1 MKKNKKYWKKEAKAL
16 GERCDELEET
26 LDQYMFQVIILED
39 EVDQLTDERDRLK
52 NELRQYNIGAKTHTR
67 PFPYPAFPYPQRI
80 VTTGTGSVT
89 STNTNYKVLNNKEW
103 AEKFIKDHNIPV
115 GMDEKGK
122 KTVEDLAKPA
132 EKSIIRWLKFDR

>member
-1 MKKNKKYWKKEAKAL
+1 MKKNKKFWKKEAKAL

-39 EVDQLTDERDRLK
+39 EVESLTEELNRLNQK
-52 NELRQYNIGAKTHTR
+52 LNSSFQKSY
-67 PFPYPAFPYPQRI
+67 
-80 VTTGTGSVT
+80 GTDSIT

-103 AEKFIKDHNIPV
+103 AEKFIKDNNIPV

>member
-1 MKKNKKYWKKEAKAL
+1 MKKNKKFWKKEAKAL

-26 LDQYMFQVIILED
+26 LDRYMFQVIILED
-39 EVDQLTDERDRLK
+39 EVGQLTDERDRLK
-52 NELRQYNIGAKTHTR
+52 NELSVFRQYNIGK
-67 PFPYPAFPYPQRI
+67 PY
-80 VTTGTGSVT
+80 GTDSIT

-103 AEKFIKDHNIPV
+103 AEKFIKDNNIPV

-132 EKSIIRWLKFDR
+132 EKSIIRWLKFDK

>member
-1 MKKNKKYWKKEAKAL
+1 MKKDKKYWKKEAKAL

-39 EVDQLTDERDRLK
+39 EVESLTEELNRLNQK
-52 NELRQYNIGAKTHTR
+52 LNSSFQKSY
-67 PFPYPAFPYPQRI
+67 
-80 VTTGTGSVT
+80 GTDSIT

-103 AEKFIKDHNIPV
+103 AEKFIKDNNIPV

>member
-39 EVDQLTDERDRLK
+39 EVESLTEELNRLNQK
-52 NELRQYNIGAKTHTR
+52 LNSSFQKSY
-67 PFPYPAFPYPQRI
+67 
-80 VTTGTGSVT
+80 GTDSIT

-103 AEKFIKDHNIPV
+103 AEKFIKDNNIPV

>member
-1 MKKNKKYWKKEAKAL
+1 MKKNKKYWKAEAKAL
-16 GERCDELEET
+16 GERFDELEEA
-26 LDQYMFQVIILED
+26 LDRYMFQVIILED
-39 EVDQLTDERDRLK
+39 EVDQLKDERDRLK
-52 NELRQYNIGAKTHTR
+52 NKLRQHNIGKPH
-67 PFPYPAFPYPQRI
+67 
-80 VTTGTGSVT
+80 GTNSIT
-89 STNTNYKVLNNKEW
+89 STNINYKVLNNKEW

>member
-1 MKKNKKYWKKEAKAL
+1 MKKNKKFWKAEAKAL

-52 NELRQYNIGAKTHTR
+52 NELSVFRQYNIGKPH
-67 PFPYPAFPYPQRI
+67 
-80 VTTGTGSVT
+80 GTNSIT
-89 STNTNYKVLNNKEW
+89 ST
-103 AEKFIKDHNIPV
+103 A
-115 GMDEKGK
+115 GMDKKGR

-132 EKSIIRWLKFDR
+132 EKSIIRWLKFDK

>member
-26 LDQYMFQVIILED
+26 LDQYMLQVILLED
-39 EVDQLTDERDRLK
+39 EIESLTEELSRLNQK
-52 NELRQYNIGAKTHTR
+52 LNSSFQKSY
-67 PFPYPAFPYPQRI
+67 
-80 VTTGTGSVT
+80 GTDSVT

-122 KTVEDLAKPA
+122 KAVEDLAKPV